1 MLRLHDNSIRTPDSD
16 TVDKFHMAIG
26 GLRAAAS
33 NPALADEFRAGILFA
48 LDKVEECVELSDC

>member
-33 NPALADEFRAGILFA
+33 NPDLNADFRAGILFA
-48 LDKVEECVELSDC
+48 LDKMEKALD